1 MNSQDSQVTSAELVR
16 DGLSQIP
23 ADGLQRLLEHLQAD
37 KPVLL
42 TGAIFDQDIRLG
54 TVW

>member
-1 MNSQDSQVTSAELVR
+1 MSSQELVR
-16 DGLSQIP
+16 DSLSQIP

-42 TGAIFDQDIRLG
+42 TGSISDQNIRLG